1 MDDDEWRRVYWPRTT
16 EHPWTALWDARGAVR
31 PHTNRAASDS
41 TFGILYS
48 QQILKMKSKS
58 KWLGQWPTLADTLIC
73 DFQKQWRRPLQVVED
88 CEVTELGLAAPRSL
102 RTAIFHYYSRETRR
116 RLQLP
121 ALDISDAFLP
131 NKLLLCWV
139 PGCQAPGCWGSP
151 DTLPG
156 QEAVTF
162 NTSMS

>member
-1 MDDDEWRRVYWPRTT
+1 MMMSGEEFTDP
-16 EHPWTALWDARGAVR
+16 ALRNILERPCEMRGERWD
-31 PHTNRAASDS
+31 HTQ
-41 TFGILYS
+41 TGQLQIVHMELYTVNKV
-48 QQILKMKSKS
+48 LKMKSKS

-88 CEVTELGLAAPRSL
+88 CEVTELGLAALRSL
-102 RTAIFHYYSRETRR
+102 RTIISHYYSRETRR

-131 NKLLLCWV
+131 NKLLLCGV